1 MWSIFAPEALT
12 STSEPATKPA
22 GGATRMSPDS
32 SSGSV
37 ESAVKPGEPA
47 SGESA
52 PTGHVKKANGVGS
65 RGTSVASGTSGNAQG
80 AAASKQKPRRNQ
92 PQSREEDADAGRD
105 EEEDDWVEA
114 QSKRLGKS
122 QKTAKRQG
130 QKQKDAVDEAQR
142 ILSAIWALTLAHPS
156 AVPTAELTA
165 LFPPSSPL
173 LVVGDKESKEL
184 ASKKNNTRAS
194 AQEARDARASAQEA
208 RDARAPQPGCSP
220 EVSSSPSAAHE
231 VSHGGSANACNS
243 RRGNGTQRKL
253 GGSGRGGG
261 SSGSVRIAY
270 VQKGQDANAP
280 ESAAETAP
288 PRDVGSRSDE
298 FDRSKG
304 ASRGNTKPNK
314 VPVAGRDAGVGK
326 VSSQHG
332 KQQNNKRG
340 PGSKQGQY
348 DTVIR
353 NDKRGEARLRQQPP
367 PQHVSANGEDEDM
380 IGDMVRRKLREAM
393 TVEELQAAVHEA
405 RKAGL
410 VFEAQL
416 GEKKLMK
423 MTGGGFHGCGF

>member
-12 STSEPATKPA
+12 STSEPAMKPT
-22 GGATRMSPDS
+22 GGATRTPPDS

-37 ESAVKPGEPA
+37 ECTVKPGELA

-92 PQSREEDADAGRD
+92 PQSREGDADAGRD
-105 EEEDDWVEA
+105 EEEEDWVEA

-165 LFPPSSPL
+165 LFSPSSPL
-173 LVVGDKESKEL
+173 LAVGDKESKEL
-184 ASKKNNTRAS
+184 ASKRNNTRAS
-194 AQEARDARASAQEA
+194 VQEARNAQ
-208 RDARAPQPGCSP
+208 APQPGCSP
-220 EVSSSPSAAHE
+220 EASSSPSAAHE
-231 VSHGGSANACNS
+231 LSHGGSASACNS

-270 VQKGQDANAP
+270 VQKGHDANASA
-280 ESAAETAP
+280 SAAETAP
-288 PRDVGSRSDE
+288 PRDAASRSDE

-314 VPVAGRDAGVGK
+314 VPAAGRDAGVGK
-326 VSSQHG
+326 VSSQQG
-332 KQQNNKRG
+332 KQQNIKRG

-367 PQHVSANGEDEDM
+367 PQQVSANGEDEDA

-423 MTGGGFHGCGF
+423 MTGGGFPGCGF